1 MPNMPALIG
10 EGVHCI
16 YTNKSINKKEIKEID
31 KLFSLS
37 GKTLFFNSETFIDK
51 ATAVSGSG
59 PGFIFQLIDIMEKS
73 AINLGFSKNTAKI
86 LINETFR
93 GTLNL
98 LNSNNIS
105 AEKMVETVA
114 TRGCTTEAGINKFIF
129 GYSSMGESGIKPAL
143 INPCWS
149 RYYFIFS
156 KLSQNFFNYINKCA
170 IFFQI
175 SSGIFLIIPNS
186 FFQINSKTDNLKQL
200 IVATEVIRDDLVHA
214 SDKLARN
221 EFGVKKQIFFISPFL
236 IENGTA
242 IEFVRFSSSDGLG
255 NTGSMFKVKYILEN
269 GNEIFG
275 YILLSSLLT

>member
-16 YTNKSINKKEIKEID
+16 YANKSINKKEINEID

-73 AINLGFSKNTAKI
+73 AIYLGFSKNTAKI

-93 GTLNL
+93 GSINL

-114 TRGCTTEAGINKFIF
+114 TKGGTTEAGIKK
-129 GYSSMGESGIKPAL
+129 MK
-143 INPCWS
+143 
-149 RYYFIFS
+149 
-156 KLSQNFFNYINKCA
+156 INKVDN
-170 IFFQI
+170 IFNQVF
-175 SSGIFLIIPNS
+175 
-186 FFQINSKTDNLKQL
+186 KAAYTRAKQQG
-200 IVATEVIRDDLVHA
+200 EG
-214 SDKLARN
+214 K
-221 EFGVKKQIFFISPFL
+221 
-236 IENGTA
+236 
-242 IEFVRFSSSDGLG
+242 
-255 NTGSMFKVKYILEN
+255 
-269 GNEIFG
+269 
-275 YILLSSLLT
+275 